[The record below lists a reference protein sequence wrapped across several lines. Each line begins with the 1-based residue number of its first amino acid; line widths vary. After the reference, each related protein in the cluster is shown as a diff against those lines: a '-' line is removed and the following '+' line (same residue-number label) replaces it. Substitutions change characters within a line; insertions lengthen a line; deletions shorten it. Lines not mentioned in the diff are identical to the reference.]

1 MSVTLDIVRSWKGPA
16 AVVARQ
22 LSGPRRED
30 RAFAILMAGCLL
42 VFVGALPRLAR
53 DAALSGE
60 GFLQDATYAFFGW
73 MVVWPLVFYLIA
85 AVMALLVRGL
95 SLYGS
100 RVALFWALLASSPAA
115 LLYGLAVGLAGPG
128 PGATAAGLIWPTA
141 FGWFW
146 IAGLR
151 VAATRGA
158 PA

>member
-1 MSVTLDIVRSWKGPA
+1 MSVTLDILRTWKGPA
-16 AVVARQ
+16 PVVARH

-30 RAFAILMAGCLL
+30 RAFAILMAGCLM

-60 GFLQDATYAFFGW
+60 GFLRDATYAFVGW
-73 MVVWPLVFYLIA
+73 MVVWPLAFYLVA
-85 AVMALLVRGL
+85 ALSALVVRGAG
-95 SLYGS
+95 LYGA

-128 PGATAAGLIWPTA
+128 PGAQAAGLVWLTA
-141 FGWFW
+141 LGWFW

-151 VAATRGA
+151 VAARPVA
-158 PA
+158 A

>member
-1 MSVTLDIVRSWKGPA
+1 MSVTLDIVRSWRGPGP
-16 AVVARQ
+16 VVARQ
-22 LSGPRRED
+22 LAGPRRED

-53 DAALSGE
+53 EAALSGE

-73 MVVWPLVFYLIA
+73 MVIWPLVFYGISA
-85 AVMALLVRGL
+85 ITALVLRGVT
-95 SLYGS
+95 LYGA
-100 RVALFWALLASSPAA
+100 RIALFWALLASSPAA
-115 LLYGLAVGLAGPG
+115 LLYGLAMGLAGPG
-128 PGATAAGLIWPTA
+128 PGPNAVGLIWLAA

-151 VAATRGA
+151 VAARGV